1 MFSNENKRKNNVFN
15 VYNNVWK
22 NDYLKS
28 SLFNNNNNDFYDDY
42 DSLSMSLTKQKSQI
56 NSMKFMYKNKKPF
69 SNTSNKIKK
78 KINFFFI

>member
-28 SLFNNNNNDFYDDY
+28 SL
-42 DSLSMSLTKQKSQI
+42 LIIIIMI
-56 NSMKFMYKNKKPF
+56 FMMIMIVF
-69 SNTSNKIKK
+69 Q
-78 KINFFFI
+78 

>member
-78 KINFFFI
+78 KINYF